1 MSFSNVLILP
11 ARGSNKDYKLVP
23 SGTSDKIGTIQR
35 RLAWPLRKDDTH
47 KSRNGPNFFFLS
59 NPIAPLLLHRQPDLY
74 DESPGSSDYSTG
86 STLQLHSAANKLEQA
101 HAEICSLH
109 QDTGTGSESIHI
121 EEQKDVGECES
132 GVISG
137 ATPKQGIFMCCDE
150 QPNNDGVVCVSSS
163 TDFGSPL
170 QVTPLFRS

>member
-1 MSFSNVLILP
+1 MLSITMVALIKLFFKFHIKFPHQNLRSEISYHLESAFYWDGIGFVLEEQLI
-11 ARGSNKDYKLVP
+11 GGVCIEVKKL
-23 SGTSDKIGTIQR
+23 
-35 RLAWPLRKDDTH
+35 
-47 KSRNGPNFFFLS
+47 
-59 NPIAPLLLHRQPDLY
+59 QPDLY